1 MANWPTKP
9 NHSTGT
15 TTNRTSRN
23 SRDITGKTPI
33 EKASVLPQT
42 GDKQQ
47 NWLSILGDVSLA
59 VIVIS
64 GAMIFKRRKRD

>member
-1 MANWPTKP
+1 M
-9 NHSTGT
+9 
-15 TTNRTSRN
+15 
-23 SRDITGKTPI
+23 TGKTPI

-42 GDKQQ
+42 GDKRQ

-59 VIVIS
+59 VIIIS